1 MTSSIKISP
10 SILSSNFSKLGEEVK
25 ALEKAGA
32 DYIHVDVMDGHFV
45 PNLTIGPD
53 VIKQIR
59 PFSKKIFDV
68 HLMISPV
75 DKYIEQFANA
85 GADII
90 TFHPE
95 ATKDTGETIKLIRK
109 FKKKVGI
116 SLKPKS
122 EVSLIRDYLDKIDLV
137 LIMSVEPG
145 FGGQK
150 FMPEVLPKLKELKK
164 IIDQKKYNVDLEI
177 DGGINFQNS
186 KAAKEAG
193 ANILVS
199 GSTIFKENSG
209 DLKKNIN
216 LLREN

>member
-1 MTSSIKISP
+1 MSSLIKISP
-10 SILSSNFSKLGEEVK
+10 SILSADFSKLGEEVV

-32 DYIHVDVMDGHFV
+32 DYIHIDVMDGHFV
-45 PNLTIGPD
+45 PNLTIGPE
-53 VIKQIR
+53 VIKKLR
-59 PFSKKIFDV
+59 PLTKKVFDV

-75 DKYIEQFANA
+75 DNFIKDFSKA

-95 ATKDTGETIKLIRK
+95 ATPDISNTISLIK
-109 FKKKVGI
+109 KEGKKVGL

-122 EVSLIRDYLDKIDLV
+122 KIELIEKYIEQVDLI

-150 FMPEVLPKLKELKK
+150 FIPEVLDKTRKVKELINKK
-164 IIDQKKYNVDLEI
+164 NLKIDIEI
-177 DGGINFQNS
+177 DGGINFENC
-186 KAAKEAG
+186 KEVKEAG

-199 GSTIFKENSG
+199 GSTIFKENQG
-209 DLKKNIN
+209 DLKKNIGI
-216 LLREN
+216 LRTN